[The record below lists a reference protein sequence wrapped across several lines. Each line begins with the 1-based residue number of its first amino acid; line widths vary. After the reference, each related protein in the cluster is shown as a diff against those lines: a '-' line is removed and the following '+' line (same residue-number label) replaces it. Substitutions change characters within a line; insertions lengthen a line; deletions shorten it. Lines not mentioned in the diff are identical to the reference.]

1 MTLTTS
7 LYAAVLASFYII
19 LSINVVRGRRRHS
32 VALVDNNIDDMKPR
46 IRAHGNFAEYTPPF
60 ILLLAMAEYQGLA
73 SRVVHALGII
83 FFLGRLSHAYGLL
96 VSEPR
101 HKWFTPRVAAMVA
114 TFACLATL
122 MSFFFF
128 KEFCSHTSNRSQ
140 WPSKP
145 SGSWIIG

>member
-32 VALVDNNIDDMKPR
+32 VALGDNNIDDMKPR
-46 IRAHGNFAEYTPPF
+46 IRAHGNFAEYTPLF
-60 ILLLAMAEYQGLA
+60 VLLLATAEYQGLA

-101 HKWFTPRVAAMVA
+101 HKWFTPRVAAMAA

-122 MSFFFF
+122 IVILLFQGILQPH
-128 KEFCSHTSNRSQ
+128 K
-140 WPSKP
+140 
-145 SGSWIIG
+145 